1 MLLRRLQLRS
11 LLPYTSAALLA
22 AMAYAGWTIYSRS
35 QENRRAEQEAAAKKL
50 EFDQKTLNMIGT
62 DLKILTFYANQSIHP
77 GEKALICYGVAN
89 AISVRIEPVVEPIWP
104 SLSHCIPAAMLKT
117 TEYTL
122 TAGDAQ
128 GHSVSQKI
136 VVKVQ

>member
-1 MLLRRLQLRS
+1 MLLRRA
-11 LLPYTSAALLA
+11 LPYTSAALLA
-22 AMAYAGWTIYSRS
+22 AIAYAGWTIYSRW
-35 QENRRAEQEAAAKKL
+35 QENRRAVQEAAAQKL
-50 EFDQKTLNMIGT
+50 ELDQQTLKMIGT
-62 DLKILTFYANQSIHP
+62 DLKILTFYANPSIHP

-89 AISVRIEPVVEPIWP
+89 ASSVSIEPAVEALWP
-104 SLSHCIPAAMLKT
+104 SLSHCIPAAPLKT

-128 GHSVSQKI
+128 GRSVSQKI

>member
-1 MLLRRLQLRS
+1 
-11 LLPYTSAALLA
+11 
-22 AMAYAGWTIYSRS
+22 
-35 QENRRAEQEAAAKKL
+35 
-50 EFDQKTLNMIGT
+50 MIGT
-62 DLKILTFYANQSIHP
+62 DLKILTFYANPSIHA

-89 AISVRIEPVVEPIWP
+89 ATSVRIEPGVESVWP
-104 SLSHCIPAAMLKT
+104 SLSHCISAAPLKT

-122 TAGDAQ
+122 TAGDAL